1 MAQTRKRRTS
11 KHRGN
16 AAGIVEARGRT
27 GRKPRPDERTGGGGA
42 KSMTAQERRLE
53 RMSRPPSWR
62 SAFNKAA
69 LAAVLLFVLAILV
82 LGQTVGQAATLV
94 PFLFLLYVP
103 LTYYTDQWIYKRTM
117 RKRGIEPSARR

>member
-16 AAGIVEARGRT
+16 AAGVVEARGRT
-27 GRKPRPDERTGGGGA
+27 GRKPRPHERTGGA
-42 KSMTAQERRLE
+42 KSMTAQERRME

-69 LAAVLLFVLAILV
+69 LAALLLFVLAVLV
-82 LGQTVGQAATLV
+82 LGQTVAQAATLV

-103 LTYYTDQWIYKRTM
+103 LTYYTDLWIYRRTM
-117 RKRGIEPSARR
+117 RKRGTETAR

>member
-1 MAQTRKRRTS
+1 MAQTRRRRTS

-27 GRKPRPDERTGGGGA
+27 GRKPRPEERAAGSR
-42 KSMTAQERRLE
+42 SMTAQERRME
-53 RMSRPPSWR
+53 RMARPPSWR

-69 LAAVLLFVLAILV
+69 LAAVLLFVVAILV
-82 LGQTVGQAATLV
+82 LGQTVGEAATLV

-103 LTYYTDQWIYKRTM
+103 LTYYTDLMIH
-117 RKRGIEPSARR
+117 RRWLKKNRPAA

>member
-16 AAGIVEARGRT
+16 AAGVVESRGRT
-27 GRKPRPDERTGGGGA
+27 GRKPRADERTSGA

-69 LAAVLLFVLAILV
+69 LAALLLFALSILV
-82 LGQTVGQAATLV
+82 LGQSLAQAATLV

-103 LTYYTDQWIYKRTM
+103 LTYYTDLWIHRRTL
-117 RKRGIEPSARR
+117 RKRGMEPSR

>member
-1 MAQTRKRRTS
+1 MAQTRRRRTS

-27 GRKPRPDERTGGGGA
+27 GRKPTAGERSGGA
-42 KSMTAQERRLE
+42 RAMTAQERRME

-69 LAAVLLFVLAILV
+69 LASLLLFVLAVLV
-82 LGQTVGQAATLV
+82 LGQTVAEAATLV

-103 LTYYTDQWIYKRTM
+103 MTYYTDRWIHRRTL
-117 RKRGIEPSARR
+117 RKQGATPSR

>member
-16 AAGIVEARGRT
+16 AAGVVEARGRT
-27 GRKPRPDERTGGGGA
+27 GRKPRADERTGGA
-42 KSMTAQERRLE
+42 KSMTAQERRME

-69 LAAVLLFVLAILV
+69 LAALLLFVVAILV
-82 LGQTVGQAATLV
+82 LGQTVAQAATLL

-103 LTYYTDQWIYKRTM
+103 LTYYTDLWIYRRTM
-117 RKRGIEPSARR
+117 RRRGMEPAR